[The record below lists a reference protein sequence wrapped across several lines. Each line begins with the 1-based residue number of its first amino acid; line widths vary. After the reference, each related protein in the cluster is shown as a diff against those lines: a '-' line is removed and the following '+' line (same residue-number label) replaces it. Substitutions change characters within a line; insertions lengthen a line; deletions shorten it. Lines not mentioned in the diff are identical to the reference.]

1 MLDVSG
7 GGGGKAAGGANILGW
22 CGCGEDC
29 KAGGKLWG
37 VFWLAAKDRGKVE
50 AAAAASAGGGGW
62 WGMCKELAGG
72 PWGLVPGVLLLLLL

>member
-29 KAGGKLWG
+29 KAEGKPWG
-37 VFWLAAKDRGKVE
+37 VFWVAAKGRGKAP
-50 AAAAASAGGGGW
+50 AAAAAVEEGG
-62 WGMCKELAGG
+62 
-72 PWGLVPGVLLLLLL
+72 